1 LSGKAGGRSSWW
13 SWNPRQVRIRR
24 GPAYDERVT
33 SVRVKSRVETLA
45 SGSLAHR
52 REGRTRHG
60 ALTRVAR
67 PFGAPSI
74 GFPDQTLLETIAGQ
88 RTSVGAE
95 KPLAN
100 RSGRLSSILFPST
113 AGPTTGCNFFFLQ
126 TWRKIYV
133 QTFPSTAGP

>member
-1 LSGKAGGRSSWW
+1 MRRPVRPASALGCVGGDVHRDGIPTAAVRPEAPPRRLPLSSDLKDKSRSS
-13 SWNPRQVRIRR
+13 V
-24 GPAYDERVT
+24 
-33 SVRVKSRVETLA
+33 
-45 SGSLAHR
+45 
-52 REGRTRHG
+52 
-60 ALTRVAR
+60 LTPVLRAFAAR
-67 PFGAPSI
+67 SAR
-74 GFPDQTLLETIAGQ
+74 FPDQTLLETIAGQ